1 MKKFLALFLA
11 IIMLLPLTACGKK
24 KEKETFDW
32 TLLELHDMLPQPTS
46 NFGQVYCD
54 DEEELRLSVEEIT
67 KEDYKAYLSAC
78 KKQGFTVDAENSS
91 GNYEAYND
99 SGFLLRLTFYASM
112 EEFNIELTAPM
123 KMSALSWPT
132 IGPGSLLP
140 KPESNMG
147 NVTNDSKHCFAA
159 YIADTTKD
167 QFEAYINKCI
177 KAGFDV
183 DYNKGDNF
191 FNADNEE
198 GCHLRLDYEGNN
210 IMFIRIDAPDD
221 ETPEPVHTSEPEENT
236 PEPVEEMEEPEDTEE
251 PEITEKPD
259 EEPDEELVDGMR
271 PRIKKAI
278 DEYEDFIDEYC
289 KFMRKYYDSG
299 EPISMLVDYTEMLNQ
314 LIEAEEAF
322 VAISDEE
329 LNDAETMYYL
339 KVMNRVSEKL
349 LELDEYIS
357 EHSGNN

>member
-1 MKKFLALFLA
+1 MKKFLALLLA
-11 IIMLLPLTACGKK
+11 VIMLLPLTACGKK
-24 KEKETFDW
+24 REKETFDW
-32 TLLELHDMLPQPTS
+32 ALLELHDILPQPPS

-99 SGFLLRLTFYASM
+99 SGFLLRLSFYEST
-112 EEFNIELTAPM
+112 EEFSIDLTAPM

-147 NVTNDSKHCFAA
+147 NVSSDSKNCFIV

-198 GCHLRLDYEGNN
+198 GYHLRLDYEGNN

-221 ETPEPVHTSEPEENT
+221 ETPAPVHTSEPEENT
-236 PEPVEEMEEPEDTEE
+236 PEPAEETEEPEDTEE
-251 PEITEKPD
+251 PKDT

-271 PRIKKAI
+271 PKVKKAI
-278 DEYEDFIDEYC
+278 DEYEASMDEYC
-289 KFMRKYYDSG
+289 AFMRKYYDSG
-299 EPISMLVDYTEMLNQ
+299 EPISMLVDYTEMMTHF
-314 LIEAEEAF
+314 IEVQEAF
-322 VAISDEE
+322 DEIADWD
-329 LNDAETMYYL
+329 LNDAELAYYL

-357 EHSGNN
+357 EHSGND